1 MGIVAHPGDITG
13 IDVSYDGKYLFSA
26 GGADLSVNMWKI
38 NPNHT
43 GDLYSDSEYDPPY
56 DSMKPFY
63 SLLEGGEGG
72 ELHRDIEDYF
82 YYCQLRHLGEDSME
96 SRTLTG
102 SNNDSCKQL
111 YALNLTAYYCH
122 R

>member
-1 MGIVAHPGDITG
+1 
-13 IDVSYDGKYLFSA
+13 
-26 GGADLSVNMWKI
+26 MWKI
-38 NPNHT
+38 NPNHS
-43 GDLYSDSEYDPPY
+43 GDLYSDSEYDPPS

-102 SNNDSCKQL
+102 RFK
-111 YALNLTAYYCH
+111 
-122 R
+122 